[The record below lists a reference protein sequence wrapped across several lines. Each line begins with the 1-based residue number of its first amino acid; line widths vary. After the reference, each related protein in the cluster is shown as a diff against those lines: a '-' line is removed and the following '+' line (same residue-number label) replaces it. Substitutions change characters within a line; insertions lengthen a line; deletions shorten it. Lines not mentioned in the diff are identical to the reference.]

1 LWLGRGR
8 CRGGVGQPGESAT
21 STSRALDGLRILL
34 ADDDPDSLDAIAA
47 ILEMNGAEVCR
58 CRDGAQAR
66 ALMPSFRPHLVVSD
80 LAMPVE
86 DGFEMI
92 AAIRAMSPDQGGQI
106 PAIAFSSVLDPTT
119 RSLALRCGYQEFVS
133 KPVNVPLLLT
143 TILSVAAGRLGP
155 P

>member
-1 LWLGRGR
+1 MYG
-8 CRGGVGQPGESAT
+8 
-21 STSRALDGLRILL
+21 
-34 ADDDPDSLDAIAA
+34 AD
-47 ILEMNGAEVCR
+47 VCR

-66 ALMPSFRPHLVVSD
+66 ALMPSFRPHMVVSD

-133 KPVNVPLLLT
+133 KPLNVPLLLT

-155 P
+155 PTGA

>member
-1 LWLGRGR
+1 M
-8 CRGGVGQPGESAT
+8 
-21 STSRALDGLRILL
+21 
-34 ADDDPDSLDAIAA
+34 ADDDLDSLEAIAA

-66 ALMPSFRPHLVVSD
+66 KLLPSFRPHLVVSD

-92 AAIRAMSPDQGGQI
+92 AAIRALPPENGGQT
-106 PAIAFSSVLDPTT
+106 PAIAFSSVLDPTA

-133 KPVNVPLLLT
+133 KPVHVPLLLT

-155 P
+155 PSGA